1 MMNELSDPI
10 KARRA
15 ERAREIRQIAKDF
28 VECAAKVLMWT
39 MLIIGTLAAAVGIVV
54 GTLALA
60 VVLARVFNPGFLGPI
75 VAVAIVITLVVL
87 IAATCDAISKAK
99 ERRKYHGRG

>member
-10 KARRA
+10 KARKA

-28 VECAAKVLMWT
+28 VECAAKVLMWI
-39 MLIIGTLAAAVGIVV
+39 MLIFGTLAAAVGIVV

-60 VVLARVFNPGFLGPI
+60 AVLARVFNSVLLGLI
-75 VAVAIVITLVVL
+75 VAVAAVITSVVL

-99 ERRKYHGRG
+99 ERRKNHGRG

>member
-28 VECAAKVLMWT
+28 VECAARVLMWAG
-39 MLIIGTLAAAVGIVV
+39 LIIGTLVAAVGIVV

-60 VVLARVFNPGFLGPI
+60 AVLARVFNSALLGLI

-99 ERRKYHGRG
+99 ERYKNHGRG

>member
-15 ERAREIRQIAKDF
+15 ERAREIRQIAADF
-28 VECAAKVLMWT
+28 GGCAARVLMWAG
-39 MLIIGTLAAAVGIVV
+39 LIIGTLVAAVGIVV

-60 VVLARVFNPGFLGPI
+60 AVLARVFNSALLGLI
-75 VAVAIVITLVVL
+75 VAVAADITSVVL

-99 ERRKYHGRG
+99 ERYKNHGRG

>member
-15 ERAREIRQIAKDF
+15 ERAREIRQIAADF
-28 VECAAKVLMWT
+28 GECAAKVLMWAG
-39 MLIIGTLAAAVGIVV
+39 LIIGALVAAVGIVV

-60 VVLARVFNPGFLGPI
+60 VVLAGVFNSGLLGLI
-75 VAVAIVITLVVL
+75 VAVAAVIILVVL
-87 IAATCDAISKAK
+87 IAATCEAISKAL
-99 ERRKYHGRG
+99 ERYKYHGRG

>member
-15 ERAREIRQIAKDF
+15 ERARESRQIAADF
-28 VECAAKVLMWT
+28 GECVAKVLMWT
-39 MLIIGTLAAAVGIVV
+39 MLIIGTLAVAVGIVV

-60 VVLARVFNPGFLGPI
+60 VVLARVFNSGLLGPI
-75 VAVAIVITLVVL
+75 VAVAAVITLVVL
-87 IAATCDAISKAK
+87 IAATCSTISKAL

>member
-10 KARRA
+10 EARKA

-39 MLIIGTLAAAVGIVV
+39 MLIIGTLATAVGVVV
-54 GTLALA
+54 GTLELA
-60 VVLARVFNPGFLGPI
+60 VVLAGVFNSGLLGLI
-75 VAVAIVITLVVL
+75 VAVAAVITSVVL
-87 IAATCDAISKAK
+87 IAAICDTTSKAL
-99 ERRKYHGRG
+99 ERYKYHGRG

>member
-15 ERAREIRQIAKDF
+15 ERAREIRQIAADF
-28 VECAAKVLMWT
+28 GECAANILMWAG
-39 MLIIGTLAAAVGIVV
+39 LIIGALAVAVGVVV

-60 VVLARVFNPGFLGPI
+60 VVLARVFNSGLLGPI
-75 VAVAIVITLVVL
+75 VAVAAVIILVVL

-99 ERRKYHGRG
+99 ERYKNHGRG